1 MTIRVSPSSDRAD
14 VMSLNG
20 EEQTHMVSVASNKSP
35 LTAMRRKPLTRDN
48 GNSSDSLAGGG
59 SDDNYRKASVS
70 LSGLIDLIT
79 STFESPALESIYQ
92 NYFSKRRRTSIR
104 FLLALVALY
113 NLVQLIVT
121 SIDYSKSEDASHL
134 VTRIAVTTVI
144 IFACLVTLVLF
155 SRPALRSTNYTVQS
169 GILWVTV
176 YMQLLID
183 LVSSTKP
190 LLASDSVGL
199 FLFFIYITYAM
210 ITFRLYAS
218 IIVSLIVMVTH
229 CIIVSATMDEID
241 NTIIRQVRSFSW
253 VLPSKRFQS
262 LPSTTQVYINQRG
275 SPQGL

>member
-1 MTIRVSPSSDRAD
+1 MRQKPTTKNNTDNI
-14 VMSLNG
+14 NG
-20 EEQTHMVSVASNKSP
+20 G
-35 LTAMRRKPLTRDN
+35 DN
-48 GNSSDSLAGGG
+48 GNGGT
-59 SDDNYRKASVS
+59 DDNYRKGSVS

-113 NLVQLIVT
+113 NVVQLIIT
-121 SIDYSKSEDASHL
+121 AIDFANSKNASHL
-134 VTRIAVTTVI
+134 VARIVITTLI
-144 IFACLVTLVLF
+144 IVASLVTLALF
-155 SRPALRSTNYTVQS
+155 SRPALRSSNYTVQS
-169 GILWVTV
+169 GILWITV

-199 FLFFIYITYAM
+199 YLFFIYVTYAM

-229 CIIVSATMDEID
+229 CIIISATMDNI
-241 NTIIRQVRSFSW
+241 NNMVIRQVRIYMCF
-253 VLPSKRFQS
+253 FDQFIFNC
-262 LPSTTQVYINQRG
+262 Q
-275 SPQGL
+275 

>member
-1 MTIRVSPSSDRAD
+1 MTIRVSPSSDCAD

-20 EEQTHMVSVASNKSP
+20 EEQTHMVSMATKNDKSP
-35 LTAMRRKPLTRDN
+35 IASMRRKPPTTTASTTKDN
-48 GNSSDSLAGGG
+48 NNSNDSLDGGT
-59 SDDNYRKASVS
+59 DDNYRKASVS

-121 SIDYSKSEDASHL
+121 SIDYSKSDNASHL
-134 VTRIAVTTVI
+134 ITRIIVTTI
-144 IFACLVTLVLF
+144 IIVACLITLIMF
-155 SRPALRSTNYTVQS
+155 SRPALRSTNYTIQS
-169 GILWVTV
+169 GILWIIV

-190 LLASDSVGL
+190 LLANDSVGL
-199 FLFFIYITYAM
+199 FIFFIYVTYAM

-218 IIVSLIVMVTH
+218 IIVSLIAMVTH
-229 CIIVSATMDEID
+229 CIIISAAMDDI
-241 NTIIRQVRSFSW
+241 NNMVIRQVWFFIFFMCGCA
-253 VLPSKRFQS
+253 K
-262 LPSTTQVYINQRG
+262 
-275 SPQGL
+275 

>member
-1 MTIRVSPSSDRAD
+1 MTIRVSPSSDCAD

-20 EEQTHMVSVASNKSP
+20 EEQTHMVSMAATTNNKSP
-35 LTAMRRKPLTRDN
+35 ITAMRRKPPTTKDN
-48 GNSSDSLAGGG
+48 NNSNDSLDGGT
-59 SDDNYRKASVS
+59 DDNYRKASVS

-121 SIDYSKSEDASHL
+121 SIDYSKSDNASHL
-134 VTRIAVTTVI
+134 ITRIIVTTI
-144 IFACLVTLVLF
+144 IIVACLITLIMF
-155 SRPALRSTNYTVQS
+155 SRSALRSTNYTIQS
-169 GILWVTV
+169 GILWIIV

-183 LVSSTKP
+183 LASSTKP

-199 FLFFIYITYAM
+199 FLFFIYVTYAM

-229 CIIVSATMDEID
+229 CIIISATMDDIN
-241 NTIIRQVRSFSW
+241 NTIIRQVTFE
-253 VLPSKRFQS
+253 
-262 LPSTTQVYINQRG
+262 
-275 SPQGL
+275 